1 MSSIGP
7 LDESERRR
15 LKQLARRAVGRV
27 SERIR
32 MVLLASRGYSFA
44 QIAAI
49 FECEEATVR
58 HWLERYQA
66 EGDSGLQDRPRSGR
80 PRKADSAAQQ
90 VIRHTVERPP
100 REAGHPFGY
109 STTRTLA
116 AHLAQT
122 AGVRLS
128 AATVRRVLHA
138 LAYRWRRPRLT
149 LPVDPAAATIMW
161 RLYDRIVQAP
171 APAAIV
177 CLDECDVHL
186 LPILRAMWECG
197 MRRGQQAG
205 VPTPGSNRKRAVFGA
220 LEWSSGRW
228 HYQISE
234 HKRASEFISFLEQL
248 LLAYPQHPLLIVL
261 DNASIHKARAVEAWL
276 VEHARVQLL
285 YLPAYSGHRHNPVEK
300 VWWRLKDQ
308 IAANR
313 LHGSI
318 DVLVAAIHEFFTTF
332 TPADALQLA
341 A

>member
-1 MSSIGP
+1 
-7 LDESERRR
+7 
-15 LKQLARRAVGRV
+15 V

-32 MVLLASRGYSFA
+32 MVLLSSRGYSVA

-49 FECEEATVR
+49 FECDEATVR

-66 EGDSGLQDRPRSGR
+66 EKESGLQDRPRSGR
-80 PRKADSAAQQ
+80 PRKADPAARPL
-90 VIRHTVERPP
+90 IRHEIERPP
-100 REAGHPFGY
+100 AESGHPFGY
-109 STTRTLA
+109 WTTRTLA

-122 AGVRLS
+122 AGVCLS
-128 AATVRRVLHA
+128 AASVRRMLHE
-138 LAYRWRRPRLT
+138 LTYRWRRPRLT
-149 LPVDPAAATIMW
+149 LPVDPAATAIMW
-161 RLYDRIVQAP
+161 DLYERIMQAP
-171 APAAIV
+171 AQAAIL

-186 LPILRAMWECG
+186 LPVLRAMW

-205 VPTPGSNRKRAVFGA
+205 VPTPGTNRKRAVFGA
-220 LEWSSGRW
+220 LEWDSGRW

-234 HKRASEFISFLEQL
+234 HKRASDFIAFLEQL
-248 LLAYPQHPLLIVL
+248 LRAYPARPLLLVL

-276 VEHARVQLL
+276 GQHPRVQLL
-285 YLPAYSGHRHNPVEK
+285 YLPAYSGHKHNPVEK

-318 DVLVAAIHEFFTTF
+318 DALVAAIHGFFTTF
-332 TPADALQLA
+332 TPQDALRLA